1 MFKKRLLRITLLVLL
16 AGLVALLFAPLLVG
30 SGLRFWIWWNARQQ
44 NLTVKID
51 KIETPF
57 LRPVVLHDLRITSVS
72 NAAVRVDVRV
82 DQATVALNLQAIFLR
97 TRERALRNFSANRL
111 RGEIH
116 RNSSGAPFPERSG
129 VTWQKLLP
137 DTADVKQF
145 DLRVENGSTV
155 ILLRGGTLSASEI
168 EAGHFSVDE
177 VTIASP
183 LVRQT
188 FSQLRGATRWQ
199 DSRLTLAG
207 FTLTRGLD
215 VEWAT
220 ADLSHLGR
228 DRLGV
233 EFDLDAFGGK
243 IRGDISN
250 EWRSRHSN
258 WNMAGSAADVSL
270 TQTAEAIGFADRVGG
285 LLHAGKFTFRGDLRD
300 PAHSVA
306 SLWTELTSPAWH
318 GREADLVMLGVA
330 LYNRQI
336 QLQQLYV
343 KQKKNQLTLSGEGS
357 LPSTFSDWLRPDFR
371 GDISA
376 AITDLGEFATLFG
389 ANRNDF
395 AGAITVT
402 GTMNARDRKVG
413 GHVTASGAALTV
425 LKTPIDTLSAELNLK
440 ADQLELRELKLTR
453 RQDFVR
459 ASGKIDIGH
468 DRKPSGSVEFSSR
481 KVQDYFPKSFFA
493 GSLKGNLNFSGR
505 KADLDSLQLVDGA
518 VTTSLNGTL
527 DLADLNNI
535 GITLIPLDRL
545 LDLSGSNAGG
555 CIDHLQITRPPPP
568 KKKKSKQ
575 PVFAIEKID
584 LRGDFVAGPRSIK
597 LTTSS
602 SEKEYRILCPDQ
614 ANRVLP
620 VGVAPQTP
628 Q

>member
-1 MFKKRLLRITLLVLL
+1 VKKRLLRITLLVVL
-16 AGLVALLFAPLLVG
+16 AGLAAILFAPLSIG
-30 SGLRFWIWWNARQQ
+30 STLRLWIWWNARQQ
-44 NLTVKID
+44 KLTVKID
-51 KIETPF
+51 KIDTPF
-57 LRPVVLHDLRITSVS
+57 LRPVVLHGLRITSLS
-72 NAAVRVDVRV
+72 DAAVRVDVRI
-82 DQATVALNLQAIFLR
+82 DQATVALNLKAILLR
-97 TRERALRNFSANRL
+97 TRERALRNFSANKL
-111 RGEIH
+111 RAEIH
-116 RNSSGAPFPERSG
+116 RNSSGTPFPERSG
-129 VTWQKLLP
+129 VTWQKLLSNSVN
-137 DTADVKQF
+137 VKQF

-155 ILLRGGTLSASEI
+155 VLLRGGTISASEI
-168 EAGHFSVDE
+168 EAGRFTIDE

-199 DSRLTLAG
+199 DNRLTLAG
-207 FTLTRGLD
+207 FALTRGLD
-215 VEWAT
+215 VQSVT

-243 IRGDISN
+243 IRANISN

-258 WNMAGSAADVSL
+258 WNMAGSAADISL
-270 TQTAEAIGFADRVGG
+270 AQTAEAIGFADRVGG

-318 GREADLVMLGVA
+318 GRQADLIMLGVA

-343 KQKKNQLTLSGEGS
+343 KQKKNELTLSGEGS

-395 AGAITVT
+395 AGMIAIT
-402 GTMNARDRKVG
+402 GTMDARDRKVG
-413 GHVTASGAALTV
+413 GHVAASGASLTV

-440 ADQLELRELKLTR
+440 ADQLELQELKLSRGADSFRATGRMGIR
-453 RQDFVR
+453 REHNP
-459 ASGKIDIGH
+459 A
-468 DRKPSGSVEFSSR
+468 GSLEFSVR
-481 KVQDYFPKSFFA
+481 KLQDYFPKSLFA
-493 GSLKGNLNFSGR
+493 GSLKGQFSFSGR
-505 KADLDSLQLVDGA
+505 TGAFDSLQLTDGA
-518 VTTSLNGTL
+518 IGTSFNGTV

-545 LDLSGSNAGG
+545 LDLSPANAGA
-555 CIDHLQITRPPPP
+555 CIDHLQVAKAPSS
-568 KKKKSKQ
+568 KKSKQ
-575 PVFAIEKID
+575 VAPPIEKVD
-584 LRGDFVAGPRSIK
+584 LHGDLVAGLRTIG
-597 LTTSS
+597 LTING
-602 SEKEYRILCPDQ
+602 SEKEYRVVCPDQ
-614 ANRVLP
+614 TNRVLQL
-620 VGVAPQTP
+620 GVIKP
-628 Q
+628 